1 MPHPFLISTTAAG
14 YFLWAA
20 ATSVLY
26 RGSQISI
33 LLHTLSFL
41 VSLFSL
47 HPFCHHV
54 SNLFLLTQCSTLVLD
69 IYGCGVL
76 LFGKR
81 SKTNVV
87 LKFIHP
93 AVFFLARICVAL
105 PVSYNFMKD
114 LFLLIASGNAH
125 SEGEDRVCCLLYPTV
140 ALSP

>member
-1 MPHPFLISTTAAG
+1 MEVWQFAGTYTST
-14 YFLWAA
+14 
-20 ATSVLY
+20 
-26 RGSQISI
+26 RIRI
-33 LLHTLSFL
+33 SFL
-41 VSLFSL
+41 
-47 HPFCHHV
+47 
-54 SNLFLLTQCSTLVLD
+54 T
-69 IYGCGVL
+69 I

-81 SKTNVV
+81 NKTNVV